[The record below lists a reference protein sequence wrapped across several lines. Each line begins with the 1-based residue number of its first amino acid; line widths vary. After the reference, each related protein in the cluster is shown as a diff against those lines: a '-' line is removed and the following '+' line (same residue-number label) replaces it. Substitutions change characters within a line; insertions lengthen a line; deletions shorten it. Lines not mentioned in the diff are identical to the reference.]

1 MYVMGLENIIG
12 LSRMNLFIKIE
23 HPYFLQ
29 NQKSSQWRDG
39 GMGIKT
45 VFRLLS
51 AIKNLIYKKASR

>member
-12 LSRMNLFIKIE
+12 LSRMNLFMIIE

-29 NQKSSQWRDG
+29 NQKVVNG
-39 GMGIKT
+39 GMGRKT
-45 VFRLLS
+45 ILRLLS